1 MWDAAL
7 LIFALL
13 LLGGSILIL
22 LFLRYRHSPAVLWH
36 ARVVRRRSELVARKA
51 KVLAAASTPAIAQ
64 LGQEL
69 FTRFLRT
76 IPVSALSTQPGIGP
90 ATVDKLQTAG
100 WQTLPDV
107 RSNALDT
114 LPGLGP
120 AKAAEVRAAMKK
132 VMADARGRF
141 DAGACPEGVEFRKR
155 SAELAATERAKDD
168 DRQRQVV
175 AIDEAIAKL
184 DRLAVIAKD
193 VSFWNSLFHQ
203 KVPGLTDAVLHA
215 ELPDVAP
222 HSRRS
227 EGLGVSIPRT
237 SPLEGEVAG
246 TAGSG
251 GRGVSRQADP
261 PPGSGSALTDLPRK
275 GGGEQTAS
283 PLPPA
288 PTEPPPAVARLRA
301 VCRFGFL
308 VARADGRVA
317 KAERTA
323 LRDHLGRVFAS
334 DTIALRFIDPEMEKA
349 ENTTLD
355 EADVTA
361 AVQPFPQVERRELL
375 ELARRIASAAGQTS
389 AKEQQLLARL
399 QAALGEPVPVVA
411 PAPAPVPPPPPAV
424 ATDPRHNPDL
434 DAVFGAP
441 AEAPKPPPPPT
452 DLRHNPD
459 LDAVFGM

>member
-13 LLGGSILIL
+13 LLAGVILTL

-36 ARVVRRRSELVARKA
+36 ARVLRRRSELVAHKA
-51 KVLAAASTPAIAQ
+51 EVLAATSSSAVNQ

-69 FTRFLRT
+69 FTRYLRT
-76 IPVSALSTQPGIGP
+76 IPVSALGTQPGIGP
-90 ATVDKLQTAG
+90 ATVDKLQSVG
-100 WQTLPDV
+100 WQTLTDV
-107 RSNALDT
+107 RPNALDT

-120 AKAAEVRAAMKK
+120 AKAAEVRAAVKK
-132 VMADARGRF
+132 VTADARGRF

-155 SAELAATERAKDD
+155 AAEMAATERAKDD
-168 DRQRQVV
+168 ERLRQAS

-193 VSFWNSLFHQ
+193 VSFWNSLFYQ

-215 ELPDVAP
+215 ELPDLAPLSPGGRGVGSEGVAP
-222 HSRRS
+222 VTAPSPPTP
-227 EGLGVSIPRT
+227 LPRKPD
-237 SPLEGEVAG
+237 SDE
-246 TAGSG
+246 SG
-251 GRGVSRQADP
+251 GRGEQ
-261 PPGSGSALTDLPRK
+261 LPVV
-275 GGGEQTAS
+275 
-283 PLPPA
+283 
-288 PTEPPPAVARLRA
+288 VARMRA
-301 VCRFGFL
+301 ICRFGFL

-317 KAERTA
+317 KAEKAA

-334 DTIALRFIDPEMEKA
+334 DAVALRFIDPEMEKA
-349 ENTTLD
+349 ENATLD

-361 AVQPFPQVERRELL
+361 AVQSFPPAERRELL
-375 ELARRIASAAGQTS
+375 ELARRIAAAAGQTS

-399 QAALGEPVPVVA
+399 QAALGEPA
-411 PAPAPVPPPPPAV
+411 PAIAPAPVAASPPTPPA
-424 ATDPRHNPDL
+424 DSRHNPDL

-441 AEAPKPPPPPT
+441 TEPPPPAPPPT
-452 DLRHNPD
+452 ADLRHNPD